1 MLLEEPD
8 ERLSLLLPELLS
20 GEELLTLTLLLLL
33 LLELLETLLLL
44 SEGVIAGRLLDE
56 LLSELSEERVTEPL
70 ETLLLL
76 SEGVMVGRL

>member
-1 MLLEEPD
+1 MLLDEPD

-33 LLELLETLLLL
+33 LLL
-44 SEGVIAGRLLDE
+44 
-56 LLSELSEERVTEPL
+56 EPL

-76 SEGVMVGRL
+76 SEGVIVGRL

>member
-20 GEELLTLTLLLLL
+20 GEELLTLTLLLILL
-33 LLELLETLLLL
+33 LLL
-44 SEGVIAGRLLDE
+44 
-56 LLSELSEERVTEPL
+56 EPL

-76 SEGVMVGRL
+76 SEGVVVGRL